1 MKLVVFTPEERI
13 FDGEVTKVVAE
24 ATNGSFGMLER
35 HIDIVA
41 PLTAGI
47 IVYEDG
53 NGATGYLGVDEG
65 ILVKCDNVVSVAV
78 RRAVLGRD
86 LRELRRV
93 VAEEFLTIDEQE
105 RVARS
110 ALARLEASVI
120 RGMLDLEQAI

>member
-13 FDGEVTKVVAE
+13 FEGEVAKVVAE

-47 IVYEDG
+47 LVFEDSDG
-53 NGATGYLGVDEG
+53 TTGYLGVDEG

-86 LRELRRV
+86 LPGLRRV
-93 VAEEFLTIDEQE
+93 VAEEFLAVDDQE

-110 ALARLEASVI
+110 ALARLEAGVI
-120 RGMLDLEQAI
+120 RRMLDLERVL

>member
-1 MKLVVFTPEERI
+1 MKLVVFTPEEEVFER
-13 FDGEVTKVVAE
+13 EVTKVVAE
-24 ATNGSFGMLER
+24 ATNGAFGMLER

-47 IVYEDG
+47 LVYEDG

-86 LRELRRV
+86 LPELRRV
-93 VAEEFLTIDEQE
+93 VTEEFLSFDEHE

-110 ALARLEASVI
+110 ALARLEAGVI
-120 RGMLDLEQAI
+120 RRMLDLERAQ